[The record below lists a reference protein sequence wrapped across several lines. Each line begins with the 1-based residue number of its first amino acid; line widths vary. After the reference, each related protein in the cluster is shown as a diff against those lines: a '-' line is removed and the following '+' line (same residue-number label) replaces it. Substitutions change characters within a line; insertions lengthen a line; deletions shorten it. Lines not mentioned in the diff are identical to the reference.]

1 MNGTQMLGRKFN
13 QTLKRDFAMKNDF
26 AESIISCSDF
36 YWLDAKGFKLN
47 R

>member
-1 MNGTQMLGRKFN
+1 MVHRCWPENSN

-26 AESIISCSDF
+26 AESIISRSDF